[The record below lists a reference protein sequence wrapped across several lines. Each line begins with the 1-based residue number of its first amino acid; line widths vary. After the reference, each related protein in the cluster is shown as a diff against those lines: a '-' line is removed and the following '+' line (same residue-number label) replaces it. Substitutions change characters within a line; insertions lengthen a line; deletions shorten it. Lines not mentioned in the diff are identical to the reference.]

1 MIFVYNFLQ
10 IILLIIT
17 LPILLLVIFFKK
29 KYRGRMLQRLGFG
42 LHKLLRNHP
51 AAGQK
56 VIWVHALS
64 VGEVTSAIPLL
75 KGLRLEMDD
84 ITVVFSASTKTGVAV
99 AERNIRPFADFI
111 ISAPLDL
118 LFSVNRFIQYIRPDL
133 FILIETDFWPNWLNR
148 LNKYKVPMMLANG
161 RISKQSFT
169 TYHRFRFFFTPMF
182 SSFSLLSMQ
191 TDHDAAQLSQLGVAD
206 EKIAPLG
213 NLKYDTAPVADDD
226 KATMQKS
233 DLMLPD
239 DCIIWLCGSTHRG
252 EEEIILAAFSQ
263 VKKVYEKL
271 VLIIAPRDPGRTSE
285 IADLADTMKL
295 VAERRTTQGNPDASI
310 LILDT
315 IGELTRC
322 YKLAKIAFIGG
333 SLVPFGGHNP
343 LEAAVYGVPVLFGP
357 HMDDFQEIAF
367 DCMQYNAGIE
377 VHSVEEI
384 TVTLHQLLQDDAM
397 HARMSKSAVKLIR
410 DKSGVVSRH
419 VSKIRKLL
427 AETEPAKSRE

>member
-10 IILLIIT
+10 IISLIIT
-17 LPILLLVIFFKK
+17 LPLLLFVIFFKK

-42 LHKLLRNHP
+42 LHKLLKDHP
-51 AAGQK
+51 VAGQK

-75 KGLRLEMDD
+75 KGLRMEMDD
-84 ITVVFSASTKTGVAV
+84 ITVVFSASTKTGFAV
-99 AERNIRPFADFI
+99 AEKNIRPFADFI

-148 LNKYKVPMMLANG
+148 LNQNKVPMMLANG

-169 TYHRFRFFFTPMF
+169 TYRRFRFFCLPLF

-191 TDHDAAQLSQLGVAD
+191 TDQDAAQMLQLGVAA
-206 EKIAPLG
+206 EKIATLG

-226 KATMQKS
+226 NATMQKS
-233 DLMLPD
+233 DLLLPD

-252 EEEIILAAFSQ
+252 EEEIIMAAFSQ
-263 VKKVYEKL
+263 VKKAYEKL
-271 VLIIAPRDPGRTSE
+271 VLIIAPRDTGRTSE
-285 IADLADTMKL
+285 IADLADAKKL
-295 VAERRTTQGNPDASI
+295 VASRRTSHDNADASI

-333 SLVPFGGHNP
+333 SLVPAGGHNP

-357 HMDDFQEIAF
+357 HMDDFQEIAC
-367 DCMQYNAGIE
+367 DCIQYQAGIE

-384 TVTLHQLLQDDAM
+384 IVALKKLLQDDAM
-397 HARMSKSAVKLIR
+397 HVRMSKSAIQLIR

-419 VSKIRKLL
+419 VNKVRTLL
-427 AETEPAKSRE
+427 AETGPAGSR